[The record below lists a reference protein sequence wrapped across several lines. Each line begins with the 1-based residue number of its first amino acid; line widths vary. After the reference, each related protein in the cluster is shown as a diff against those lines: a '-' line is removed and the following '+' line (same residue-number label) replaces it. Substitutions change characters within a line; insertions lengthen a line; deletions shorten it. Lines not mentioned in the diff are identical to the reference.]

1 MLLIIIIKYVNDLNS
16 IICLVLFSKIIQ
28 SNFNQKNFIN
38 ILIYSIKII
47 NKKFPYNITS
57 FVIKSLGLLYFYSV
71 IFYYICNSIKI
82 YTII

>member
-38 ILIYSIKII
+38 ILIYSIKVI

-57 FVIKSLGLLYFYSV
+57 FVIKFHLLVFFIFIPLYFIIFV
-71 IFYYICNSIKI
+71 IL
-82 YTII
+82 

>member
-57 FVIKSLGLLYFYSV
+57 FVIKFHLLVFFIFIPLYF
-71 IFYYICNSIKI
+71 IN
-82 YTII
+82 

>member
-16 IICLVLFSKIIQ
+16 IICLILFSKIIQ

-57 FVIKSLGLLYFYSV
+57 FVIKFHLLVFFIFIPLYFIIFV
-71 IFYYICNSIKI
+71 IL
-82 YTII
+82 

>member
-57 FVIKSLGLLYFYSV
+57 FVIKFHLLVFFIFIPLYFIIFV
-71 IFYYICNSIKI
+71 IL
-82 YTII
+82 